1 MATCW
6 RAWLRFPLEVFAA
19 VRAVWPAA
27 RPLAV
32 ALTITDSVRGGMS
45 IEEGIAAARALKA
58 QGCDLIQPLAGFT
71 IPNTEMPYGRGFL
84 TPLADRVRNEA
95 GVATLVS
102 GYLTTANEA
111 NTILA
116 SGRGDLCLL
125 SLPA

>member
-1 MATCW
+1 M
-6 RAWLRFPLEVFAA
+6 
-19 VRAVWPAA
+19 RAVWPAA

-32 ALTITDSVRGGMS
+32 ALSITDSVRGGMS

-58 QGCDLIQPLAGFT
+58 LGCDLIQPLAGYT
-71 IPNTEMPYGRGFL
+71 VPNTEMPYGRGFL

-95 GVATLVS
+95 GIATLVS

-125 SLPA
+125 SLPD

>member
-1 MATCW
+1 
-6 RAWLRFPLEVFAA
+6 
-19 VRAVWPAA
+19 
-27 RPLAV
+27 
-32 ALTITDSVRGGMS
+32 
-45 IEEGIAAARALKA
+45 
-58 QGCDLIQPLAGFT
+58 
-71 IPNTEMPYGRGFL
+71 MPYGRGFL